1 MAFWVKDSSGLEV
14 CDFRFRLDPALESAR
29 NSEGGAFPDLDAR
42 IQQGLGVFLFWGCS
56 SSGILCLDASG
67 AADIGQRCDDDDVGN
82 ASDCET

>member
-42 IQQGLGVFLFWGCS
+42 IPIRVWGS
-56 SSGILCLDASG
+56 SKVPGG
-67 AADIGQRCDDDDVGN
+67 RCVSRTPRERLT
-82 ASDCET
+82 SDSDGRDSRTTWKHT